1 MIGRLGS
8 EVDNKLTLRIPSHIA
23 PRYHTQ
29 IDLISSLFKKLLL
42 SDPKLSTTYV
52 QTNTEWDFKIN
63 LFSSKKIISAGSGSH
78 LLDENIFTDSFRSY
92 SLK

>member
-8 EVDNKLTLRIPSHIA
+8 EADNKLTLRIPSHIA

-29 IDLISSLFKKLLL
+29 KDLIDIFFKKLLL
-42 SDPKLSTTYV
+42 SDPNLSTAYV

-63 LFSSKKIISAGSGSH
+63 VFSSKKIITAGSSSH
-78 LLDENIFTDSFRSY
+78 LLE
-92 SLK
+92 